1 MKELIEK
8 AQSRD
13 HFAFAALLEL
23 YKQDLYKLALAK
35 LKNTFDVD
43 DVIQETIISAY
54 VKLPQLKDT
63 SKFKMWLFKIL
74 INNCNMF
81 YRKKKNIPTPFDDI
95 SSSLTSDET
104 LFNRIDS
111 RLNFYSILQPL
122 TEKEKTIAIL
132 YYASDCSIKEISKIL
147 KMNSNTVKTNLKRIR
162 EKLKE
167 KLIKG
172 ENIYE

>member
-1 MKELIEK
+1 M
-8 AQSRD
+8 
-13 HFAFAALLEL
+13 
-23 YKQDLYKLALAK
+23 
-35 LKNTFDVD
+35 
-43 DVIQETIISAY
+43 
-54 VKLPQLKDT
+54 
-63 SKFKMWLFKIL
+63 
-74 INNCNMF
+74 
-81 YRKKKNIPTPFDDI
+81 
-95 SSSLTSDET
+95 TSDET